1 MDDEFQE
8 AGKVVRKVLHRAAR
22 EVDVGDR
29 LLEVAEYLEECV
41 RDQGAEP
48 AFPVNLSLNE
58 VAAHYTPSPD
68 DETEISP
75 GDILK
80 VDVGA
85 HVNGAIGDA
94 AITLS
99 FDNDLGERLAKAAR
113 EALEAAIE
121 TIRPGVECREV
132 GRAIGEV
139 CRDHGF
145 KPVIGLTGHQ
155 IEPWNLHA
163 GVSIPND
170 DLPGYE
176 NKLEE
181 GMVLAIEP
189 FVTTEDGEGDV
200 KPGSTV
206 EIFSVR
212 DPNQRSRLDLHRI
225 YEDRKSLPFARRWVG
240 VAPRVKFEL
249 LRLSKL
255 GAVKA
260 YPELVEVN
268 GEPVAQWEHTVV
280 VTERGCHVLTE

>member
-1 MDDEFQE
+1 MDDEFRE
-8 AGKVVRKVLHRAAR
+8 AGKVVRRVLRRAAR
-22 EVDVGDR
+22 EVDVGDQ

-58 VAAHYTPSPD
+58 VAAHYTPGPD
-68 DETEISP
+68 DGTEISP
-75 GDILK
+75 EDILK
-80 VDVGA
+80 IDVGA

-99 FDNDLGERLAKAAR
+99 FDNDLGERLAEAAR

-121 TIRPGVECREV
+121 TIRPGVECRKV

-176 NKLEE
+176 DKLEE
-181 GMVLAIEP
+181 GMVLAVEP
-189 FVTTEDGEGDV
+189 FVTTGDGKGDV

-212 DPNQRSRLDLHRI
+212 NPNQRSRLNLYRI
-225 YEDRKSLPFARRWVG
+225 YESRRSLPFARRWVG
-240 VAPRVKFEL
+240 AAPRVKFEL
-249 LRLSKL
+249 MRLSKL

-280 VTERGCHVLTE
+280 VTERGCLVLTE

>member
-1 MDDEFQE
+1 MNDEFRE
-8 AGKVVRKVLHRAAR
+8 AGKVVKRVLRRAAR
-22 EVDVGDR
+22 EVDVGDK
-29 LLEVAEYLEECV
+29 LLEIAEYLEDCV

-68 DETEISP
+68 DEIEISP

-80 VDVGA
+80 IDIGA

-99 FDNDLGERLAKAAR
+99 FDNDLGELLAEVAR
-113 EALEAAIE
+113 EALEAAIAM
-121 TIRPGVECREV
+121 IRPGVECREV

-139 CRDHGF
+139 CRDYGF

-176 NKLEE
+176 DKLEE
-181 GMVLAIEP
+181 GMVLAVEP
-189 FVTTEDGEGDV
+189 FVTTEDGKGDV
-200 KPGSTV
+200 RPGSTV

-212 DPNQRSRLDLHRI
+212 NPNQRSRLDLHRI
-225 YEDRKSLPFARRWVG
+225 YEDRKSLPFARRWVKE
-240 VAPRVKFEL
+240 ATRMKFEL

-268 GEPVAQWEHTVV
+268 GEPVAQWEHTVMI
-280 VTERGCHVLTE
+280 TERGCRVLTE